1 MPLYH
6 VGMTQEAL
14 ALGIDFGGTSIKIG
28 VVEGQKIIDFCT
40 PIPTGDYSTPSELI
54 KVIGSRI
61 GELRA
66 KHDGIVAI
74 GVGVPG
80 FVNLDKGLI
89 YQLTNV
95 PGWVHVPLRDQLNTL
110 TGLPCTI
117 ENDANCMAY
126 AEWKH
131 GAGIGMKH
139 LLCLTL
145 GTGVGSGIISN
156 NRLLHGSH
164 STAGE
169 LGQTSIDHR
178 GRKGTYG
185 NMGALED
192 YIGNNEIAQEAQT
205 EYARQGITRSL
216 DECAPAFLTLAA
228 ETGDT
233 IAIDIWRGVAEKLA
247 CAIVNACWLLNP
259 EAIIVGGGVAKAGGF
274 IFEPLET
281 FTRTQLSTPFYSHLK
296 ILPAK
301 FSNDAGIIGAAS
313 LGLENAQQ
321 ASITN

>member
-1 MPLYH
+1 MSNTPIS
-6 VGMTQEAL
+6 
-14 ALGIDFGGTSIKIG
+14 LGIDFGGTSVKIG
-28 VVEGQKIIDFCT
+28 VVQGHEIINFCA
-40 PIPTGDYSTPSELI
+40 PIPTANYDTPSELI
-54 KVIGSRI
+54 KAISACV
-61 GELRA
+61 EQL
-66 KHDGIVAI
+66 KLEYPGIKGI

-80 FVNLDKGLI
+80 FVNLEKGLV

-95 PGWVHVPLRDQLNTL
+95 PGWVHVPLRDQLSTH

-131 GAGIGMKH
+131 GAGKGMAH

-156 NRLLHGSH
+156 NMLLHGSH

-169 LGQTSIDHR
+169 LGQSSINFR
-178 GRKGTYG
+178 GRRGAYG
-185 NMGALED
+185 NLGALEE
-192 YIGNNEIAQEAQT
+192 YIGHNEITADAVLA
-205 EYARQGITRSL
+205 YANEGITKTE
-216 DECAPAFLTLAA
+216 DECRPYPLQVAA
-228 ETGDT
+228 EAGDSV
-233 IAIDIWRGVAEKLA
+233 AIDIWRGVAEKLA

-259 EAIIVGGGVAKAGGF
+259 EAIIIGGGVAKAGAL

-281 FTRTQLSTPFYSHLK
+281 FIRTQLSTAFYSHLQ

-301 FSNDAGIIGAAS
+301 FSNDAGIIGAAT
-313 LGLENAQQ
+313 LGLENAEKQKN
-321 ASITN
+321 SN